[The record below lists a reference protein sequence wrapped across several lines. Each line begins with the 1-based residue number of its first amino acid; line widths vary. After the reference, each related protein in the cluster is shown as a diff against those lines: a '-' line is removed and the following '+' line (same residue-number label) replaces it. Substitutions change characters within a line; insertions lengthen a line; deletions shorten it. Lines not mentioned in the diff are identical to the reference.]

1 MRNRRDYFQV
11 RGWQT
16 LGWTLAT
23 FFAVHLLGGLLLDY
37 RWPHLRFPSADATL
51 KVLARQPRSPDVI
64 CLGSSRF
71 GAGFVQE
78 EIRQQLQEASGDSE
92 VIVFNAAIEAGDL
105 ITAEYVLG
113 EAIKQGVRPRLI
125 VVEISPETLARR
137 SEWMGQHVLRQLTW
151 TELAEHA
158 EAIWLSGN
166 LMRTVSARLLPL
178 HVHRHQIGLRIRDE
192 IARWLASFERSSDLV
207 RKRSTKRK
215 KQPHTAPDHGV
226 PWEVFQELASDRHD
240 PARIEAGLPAIR
252 RWLKDYQ
259 PGGSA
264 ARSLERL
271 LTLAQDHGAEVI
283 LVGVPVAEAHRR
295 LYTPPI
301 EQAFEAHIQSV
312 CHRRNCLFVDYRHRI
327 PDELFQDNHHLTRAG
342 GSLFSR
348 LLTQE
353 VLLPMWRQ
361 RQAMT
366 LGKSGSSPADQGKL
380 R

>member
-1 MRNRRDYFQV
+1 MRNRRDNFQV
-11 RGWQT
+11 RGWRT
-16 LGWTLAT
+16 LGWALAT
-23 FFAVHLLGGLLLDY
+23 FFAVHLIGGLLLDY
-37 RWPHLRFPSADATL
+37 HWPHLRFPSADATL
-51 KVLARQPRSPDVI
+51 KTLTKQPRSPDVI

-78 EIRQQLQEASGDSE
+78 EVRQRLQEASNDSE

-105 ITAEYVLG
+105 ITAEFVLDG
-113 EAIKQGVRPRLI
+113 ALKQGVRPRLI
-125 VVEISPETLARR
+125 VVEISPETLACR

-151 TELAEHA
+151 SELAEHA

-166 LMRTVSARLLPL
+166 LVRTVSARLLPL

-192 IARWLASFERSSDLV
+192 IARWLASLERSSDPA
-207 RKRSTKRK
+207 RKRSTKQK
-215 KQPHTAPDHGV
+215 KQPPSAPDHGV

-252 RWLKDYQ
+252 RWLKDYR

-271 LTLAQDHGAEVI
+271 LTLAKDHGAEVI

-295 LYTPPI
+295 LYTPQI
-301 EQAFEAHIQSV
+301 EQAFLEHIQSV
-312 CHRRNCLFVDYRHRI
+312 CSRRRCLFVDYRHRI

-342 GSLFSR
+342 GTLFSR
-348 LLTQE
+348 LLTEE
-353 VLLPMWRQ
+353 VLLPTWRQ
-361 RQAMT
+361 RQAVT
-366 LGKSGSSPADQGKL
+366 LGESGNSPADHGKL

>member
-1 MRNRRDYFQV
+1 MRNRRDSFQV
-11 RGWQT
+11 RGWRT
-16 LGWTLAT
+16 LGWAVAT
-23 FFAVHLLGGLLLDY
+23 FFAVHLIGGLLLDY
-37 RWPHLRFPSADATL
+37 CWPHLRFPSADSTL
-51 KVLARQPRSPDVI
+51 KALARQPRSPDVI

-78 EIRQQLQEASGDSE
+78 EVRQRLQEASADSQ

-105 ITAEYVLG
+105 ITAEYVLE
-113 EAIKQGVRPRLI
+113 EALKQGVRPRLI

-151 TELAEHA
+151 SELPEHA

-166 LMRTVSARLLPL
+166 LVRAVSARLLPL
-178 HVHRHQIGLRIRDE
+178 HVHRHQIGLQIRDG
-192 IARWLASFERSSDLV
+192 IARWLASLERSHDPA
-207 RKRSTKRK
+207 RKRSAKRK
-215 KQPHTAPDHGV
+215 KQSPAAPDHGV

-252 RWLKDYQ
+252 RWLKNYQ

-264 ARSLERL
+264 ARSLENL

-295 LYTPPI
+295 LYTDEI
-301 EQAFEAHIQSV
+301 ETAFLDHVRSV
-312 CHRRNCLFVDYRHRI
+312 CDRRGCLFVDYRHRI
-327 PDELFQDNHHLTRAG
+327 PDPLFQDNHHLTRAG

-348 LLTQE
+348 LLTEE
-353 VLLPMWRQ
+353 VLLPTWRQ
-361 RQAMT
+361 RQAVT
-366 LGKSGSSPADQGKL
+366 LGESGSSPADPGKL